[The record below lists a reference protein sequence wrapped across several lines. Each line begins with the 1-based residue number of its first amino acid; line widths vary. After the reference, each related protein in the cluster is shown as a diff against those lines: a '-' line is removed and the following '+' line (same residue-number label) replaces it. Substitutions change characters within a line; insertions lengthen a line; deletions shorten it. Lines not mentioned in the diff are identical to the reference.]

1 MGSKNKKTCAGW
13 ANKKKCDKNLKDGPG
28 KVSSVCGKSCDHC
41 AAAPTAAPSAAPTET
56 PTMTF
61 APTSEPPSAA
71 PSAVPSLAPTTCTNT
86 KKGTFQ
92 VKGSKKKKNCKGWA
106 KKGKCNKQMK
116 DGSGQVFSV
125 CGKSCVYCAPLAAP
139 TAAPTETWKPSSTF
153 KPS

>member
-1 MGSKNKKTCAGW
+1 MG
-13 ANKKKCDKNLKDGPG
+13 CDKNLKDGPG

-56 PTMTF
+56 PTMTFAPSATFAPSETFAPSATF

-116 DGSGQVFSV
+116 DGSGKVFSV
-125 CGKSCVYCAPLAAP
+125 CGKSCDYCAPLEAP
-139 TAAPTETWKPSSTF
+139 TAAPTETWN
-153 KPS
+153 